1 MATFCNRCSSL
12 FKAPRARLTAAIIE
26 YTGNPDSEEDLA
38 NDYNYSQ
45 KLIRTISTGALN
57 IEARDGIVQVDV
69 RFPSYKAP
77 ELQILWD
84 VIETFGEMRFEGINN
99 PDAKSMPHIIFEALP
114 EELDNTYM
122 LSFTNPFM
130 WFLQPRKPEEETAN
144 VVRMFFNE
152 ESFEIQKVS
161 DYIDVGQAEAEVL
174 RTYDTV
180 RTERNY

>member
-1 MATFCNRCSSL
+1 
-12 FKAPRARLTAAIIE
+12 
-26 YTGNPDSEEDLA
+26 
-38 NDYNYSQ
+38 
-45 KLIRTISTGALN
+45 
-57 IEARDGIVQVDV
+57 
-69 RFPSYKAP
+69 
-77 ELQILWD
+77 
-84 VIETFGEMRFEGINN
+84 
-99 PDAKSMPHIIFEALP
+99 
-114 EELDNTYM
+114 
-122 LSFTNPFM
+122 M